1 MPHQVFRHDRPDR
14 CVVGTVGEPGQ
25 RTFFLQARSG
35 SRVTSVVVEKVQV
48 AALADRLES
57 LLDDLDRRRAGAQ
70 PPGPDAAAVD
80 DLAPLDVPLEEEFRA
95 VSLGLAFQAATG
107 EVEIVAAAEDDDADA
122 DAGSGE
128 ASAGEDD
135 RGGGAEPSGDQLV
148 VRLSGEQARSFVR
161 RARAVVAAG
170 RAPCPLCAQPLD
182 PSGHVCPRQNGYRRR
197 P

>member
-35 SRVTSVVVEKVQV
+35 PRVTSVVVEKVQV

-57 LLDDLDRRRAGAQ
+57 LLDDLDRRRPAPAGQA
-70 PPGPDAAAVD
+70 PVAEVD

-95 VSLGLAFQAATG
+95 VSLALAWEPATG
-107 EVEIVAAAEDDDADA
+107 EVEIVASDEDEQEGADESAEGPAGRADA
-122 DAGSGE
+122 DGE
-128 ASAGEDD
+128 P
-135 RGGGAEPSGDQLV
+135 GGDMLV
-148 VRLSGEQARSFVR
+148 VRLSREQARAFVR
-161 RARAVVAAG
+161 RTRAVVAAG